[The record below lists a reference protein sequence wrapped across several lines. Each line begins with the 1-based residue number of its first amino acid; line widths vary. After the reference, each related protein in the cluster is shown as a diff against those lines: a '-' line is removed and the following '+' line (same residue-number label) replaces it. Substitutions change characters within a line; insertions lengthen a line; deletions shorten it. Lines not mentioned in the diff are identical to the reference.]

1 MAYQKQIKE
10 IQKKNTLFQKKLNKQ
25 EFLSKFRKT
34 DRLTPIYTLVLYCG
48 DTEWDAAAILQEIV
62 DVRTD
67 NPKLEKKLLELLPKY
82 SIRVYDSNK
91 HKEFHKFQTTL
102 RTIFEFYSNRK
113 DRNKLKIYMQEHM
126 SEMKKLDAESKFL
139 LATLLKERRLT
150 LKLNESKE
158 RDEEEESD
166 MCQAIEDMIQEGRME
181 GRRELLLEVL
191 EALGEVNTDVKDKIM
206 NENSY
211 EKLSEWS
218 KIVVKTNSLEAFKSL
233 IC

>member
-1 MAYQKQIKE
+1 MPLF
-10 IQKKNTLFQKKLNKQ
+10 KKF
-25 EFLSKFRKT
+25 FFKF
-34 DRLTPIYTLVLYCG
+34 
-48 DTEWDAAAILQEIV
+48 
-62 DVRTD
+62 
-67 NPKLEKKLLELLPKY
+67 
-82 SIRVYDSNK
+82 
-91 HKEFHKFQTTL
+91 
-102 RTIFEFYSNRK
+102 
-113 DRNKLKIYMQEHM
+113 LKIYMQEHM

-166 MCQAIEDMIQEGRME
+166 MCQAIEEMIQEGRME